1 VVLAVFGW
9 WELRIAEPMLNL
21 HYFKDPRFSTTAA
34 SAALVFFSLF
44 GATFFLTQYLQFVMG
59 YSALDAGV
67 RIMPIAT
74 MVIGAPV
81 AMKLTERLGAKIP
94 VASGMLLVTAA
105 LALMATCSVSS
116 GYGRVALVLALLG
129 LGMGMTMAPATDAIM
144 SSLPPAKA
152 GVGSAVN
159 DTIRLVGGS
168 LGVAVLGS
176 VLSSSFK
183 GHLTDHFPHRQL

>member
-21 HYFKDPRFSTTAA
+21 NYFKDPRFSTTAA
-34 SAALVFFSLF
+34 SV
-44 GATFFLTQYLQFVMG
+44 
-59 YSALDAGV
+59 
-67 RIMPIAT
+67 
-74 MVIGAPV
+74 
-81 AMKLTERLGAKIP
+81 
-94 VASGMLLVTAA
+94 
-105 LALMATCSVSS
+105 
-116 GYGRVALVLALLG
+116 ALLG

-144 SSLPPAKA
+144 SSLPPATA

-183 GHLTDHFPHRQL
+183 GHLTDHFPHRQP

>member
-1 VVLAVFGW
+1 MPARAACNGWLTATRWCSPAWCSRRAAWGTGSDAGRRCLPGAGAVVLAVFGW

-21 HYFKDPRFSTTAA
+21 NYFKDPRFSTTAA
-34 SAALVFFSLF
+34 SV
-44 GATFFLTQYLQFVMG
+44 
-59 YSALDAGV
+59 
-67 RIMPIAT
+67 
-74 MVIGAPV
+74 
-81 AMKLTERLGAKIP
+81 
-94 VASGMLLVTAA
+94 
-105 LALMATCSVSS
+105 
-116 GYGRVALVLALLG
+116 ALLG